1 MAAAFNKAALMYEA
15 AALYVVAHS
24 EEAALCIGDA
34 CKEVGYEFDAG
45 HNRGG
50 QSGKLTRA

>member
-34 CKEVGYEFDAG
+34 CKEVGYEFDSG
-45 HNRGG
+45 H
-50 QSGKLTRA
+50 KP